1 MFLHFLLYEIQNI
14 MRIIEKTDLNAITL
28 LSEEEFRSREAL
40 FNTNNTTVNDK
51 ITPLCYIP

>member
-1 MFLHFLLYEIQNI
+1 